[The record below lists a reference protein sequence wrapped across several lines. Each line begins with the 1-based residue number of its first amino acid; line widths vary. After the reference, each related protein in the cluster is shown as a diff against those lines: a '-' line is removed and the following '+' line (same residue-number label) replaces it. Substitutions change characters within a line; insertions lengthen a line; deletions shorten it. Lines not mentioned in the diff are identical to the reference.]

1 MNNKLNYM
9 NWRFVIIAAVILAC
23 LVTII
28 LKIFSIQFF
37 ESNFLQN
44 EGNKRYVKYKDVVPV
59 RGTIYDRNN
68 FPLAVSVINY
78 DLYAL
83 KGFTKYQLLNI
94 SEKIELDIDPKID
107 AFNKK
112 TLLKKNIPN
121 EMLVEI
127 RNSRFKNIEVE
138 VRHSRHYPLGDQIA
152 PLIGFY
158 GKDGAQ
164 EGLEKSYDT
173 VLSGKKGRQKFF
185 KNAKQ
190 EIISKP
196 IEVSRTIQGNDIYLT
211 IDSTLQFYAYK
222 FLAEA
227 IRSNNAK
234 SGTAIILNNLD
245 GEILAMASYPSYNPN
260 HPQRKIQ
267 KNRALV
273 DAYELGSVLKPIV
286 LSKALE
292 ENIVNIDQYID
303 IPKRL
308 NLNDKIIVDSKQYE
322 KLTPAE
328 IISYSSQIGASKI
341 ALELGYNDLKSNF
354 FEFGFTKPISINF
367 PSSAFGYM
375 SIKDKII
382 DKELAS
388 LGYGYGLTVSPFQL
402 ASAYSVFANNGIFKD
417 FKLLKDAE
425 VHSRRVISQSTAS
438 NILKALEMVT
448 IDGTGKAA
456 NVNGFSQGGKTG
468 TAHQIKAGS
477 GYAEDLYRASFVG
490 ITPLNKQSLTI
501 FVSIDDPG
509 LNSYTGGAVAAP
521 VFAKIAENTLNH
533 LGYFEDEWIW
543 RNIRYKNS
551 WKY

>member
-1 MNNKLNYM
+1 MNNKLNYI
-9 NWRFVIIAAVILAC
+9 NWRFILIAAVILAC
-23 LVTII
+23 SVTII
-28 LKIFSIQFF
+28 FKILSIQFF

-68 FPLAVSVINY
+68 FPLAVSIINY

-83 KGFTKYQLLNI
+83 KGFTKSQLLNI
-94 SEKIELDIDPKID
+94 SEKIELDIDPKIEV
-107 AFNKK
+107 FNKK
-112 TLLKKNIPN
+112 TLLKKNISN
-121 EMLVEI
+121 EMLLKI
-127 RNSRFKNIEVE
+127 RNSRFKNIEIE
-138 VRHSRHYPLGDQIA
+138 VRHSRYYPLGDQIA

-173 VLSGKKGRQKFF
+173 VLSGKKGRQKYF

-190 EIISKP
+190 EVISKP
-196 IEVSRTIQGNDIYLT
+196 IEVSRTIQGSDIYLT

-222 FLAEA
+222 FLVEA
-227 IRSNNAK
+227 IKSNNAK

-303 IPKRL
+303 IPRRL

-341 ALELGYNDLKSNF
+341 ALELGYKDLKSNF
-354 FEFGFTKPISINF
+354 YEFGFTKPISINF

-375 SIKDKII
+375 SIKDKIV

-388 LGYGYGLTVSPFQL
+388 LGYGYGLTISPFQL

-417 FKLLKDAE
+417 FKLLKDEE

-468 TAHQIKAGS
+468 TTHQIRVGS
-477 GYAEDLYRASFVG
+477 GYAEDSYRASFIG
-490 ITPLNKQSLTI
+490 ITPLSEQSLTI

-509 LNSYTGGAVAAP
+509 LNSYSGGSVAAP
-521 VFAKIAENTLNH
+521 VFAKIAENSLNH
-533 LGYFEDEWIW
+533 LGYFEDE
-543 RNIRYKNS
+543 
-551 WKY
+551 

>member
-1 MNNKLNYM
+1 MNNKLNYI
-9 NWRFVIIAAVILAC
+9 NWRFILIAAVILAC
-23 LVTII
+23 SVTII
-28 LKIFSIQFF
+28 FKILSIQFF

-68 FPLAVSVINY
+68 FPLAVSIINY

-83 KGFTKYQLLNI
+83 KGFTKSQLLNI
-94 SEKIELDIDPKID
+94 SEKIELDIDPKIE

-112 TLLKKNIPN
+112 TLLKKNISN
-121 EMLVEI
+121 EMLLKI
-127 RNSRFKNIEVE
+127 RNSKFKNIEIE

-173 VLSGKKGRQKFF
+173 VLSGKKGRQKYF

-196 IEVSRTIQGNDIYLT
+196 IEVSRTIQGSDIYLT

-222 FLAEA
+222 FLVEA
-227 IRSNNAK
+227 IKSNNAK

-303 IPKRL
+303 IPRRL

-322 KLTPAE
+322 KLTPVE

-341 ALELGYNDLKSNF
+341 ALELGYKDLKSNF
-354 FEFGFTKPISINF
+354 YEFGFTKPISINF

-375 SIKDKII
+375 SIKDKIV

-388 LGYGYGLTVSPFQL
+388 LGYGYGLTISPFQL

-468 TAHQIKAGS
+468 TAHQIRAGS

-490 ITPLNKQSLTI
+490 ITPLSKQSLTI

-521 VFAKIAENTLNH
+521 VFAKIAENSLNH
-533 LGYFEDEWIW
+533 LGYFEDE
-543 RNIRYKNS
+543 
-551 WKY
+551 

>member
-1 MNNKLNYM
+1 MNNKVNYI
-9 NWRFVIIAAVILAC
+9 NWRFAIIAAVILAC
-23 LVTII
+23 LLTII
-28 LKIFSIQFF
+28 FKIFSIQFF

-83 KGFTKYQLLNI
+83 KGFTKFQLLNI

-112 TLLKKNIPN
+112 TLLKKNISN
-121 EMLVEI
+121 EILLEI

-222 FLAEA
+222 FLVEA

-509 LNSYTGGAVAAP
+509 LNSYTGGVVAAP

-533 LGYFEDEWIW
+533 LGYFEDE
-543 RNIRYKNS
+543 
-551 WKY
+551 

>member
-1 MNNKLNYM
+1 MNNKLNYL
-9 NWRFVIIAAVILAC
+9 NWRFILIAVAIFVCLIAIIY
-23 LVTII
+23 
-28 LKIFSIQFF
+28 KIFSIQFF

-83 KGFTKYQLLNI
+83 KGFTKSELLNM
-94 SEKIELDIDPKID
+94 SEKVDLDIDPGIEV
-107 AFNKK
+107 FNKK
-112 TLLKKNIPN
+112 TLLKKNISN
-121 EMLVEI
+121 EALIEI

-164 EGLEKSYDT
+164 EGLEKSYDK
-173 VLSGKKGRQKFF
+173 VLSGKKGRQKYF

-196 IEVSRTIQGNDIYLT
+196 IEVSRTIQGSDIHLT

-222 FLAEA
+222 FLVEA
-227 IRSNNAK
+227 IKSNKAK
-234 SGTAIILNNLD
+234 SGTAIILNNID
-245 GEILAMASYPSYNPN
+245 GEILAMASFPSYNPN

-292 ENIVNIDQYID
+292 QKIVNIDEYID
-303 IPKRL
+303 IPRRL
-308 NLNDKIIVDSKQYE
+308 YLNDKIIVDSKQYE

-328 IISYSSQIGASKI
+328 IITYSSQIGASKI
-341 ALELGYNDLKSNF
+341 ALELGYDDLKSNYYD
-354 FEFGFTKPISINF
+354 FGFTKPISINF

-375 SIKDKII
+375 AIKDKIV

-388 LGYGYGLTVSPFQL
+388 LGYGYGLTISPFQI

-417 FKLLKDAE
+417 FKLLKNED
-425 VHSRRVISQSTAS
+425 VSSRRVISESTAS

-448 IDGTGKAA
+448 KDGTGKAA

-468 TAHQIKAGS
+468 TVHQIRSGS
-477 GYAEDLYRASFVG
+477 GYAEDMYRASFIG
-490 ITPLNKQSLTI
+490 ITPLNENSLTI
-501 FVSIDDPG
+501 FVSIDDPS
-509 LNSYTGGAVAAP
+509 LNSYSGGSVAAP
-521 VFAKIAENTLNH
+521 AFAKIAENSLNH

-551 WKY
+551 

>member
-1 MNNKLNYM
+1 MNNKINYI
-9 NWRFVIIAAVILAC
+9 NWRFLTIASVILAC
-23 LVTII
+23 LITII
-28 LKIFSIQFF
+28 FKIFSIQFF
-37 ESNFLQN
+37 ESNFLKN

-59 RGTIYDRNN
+59 RGSIYDRNN

-83 KGFTKYQLLNI
+83 KGFTKSQLLNI

-112 TLLKKNIPN
+112 TLLKKNISN
-121 EMLVEI
+121 EILLEI

-164 EGLEKSYDT
+164 EGLEKSYDK

-196 IEVSRTIQGNDIYLT
+196 IEVSKTIQGNDIYLT

-222 FLAEA
+222 FLVEA

-388 LGYGYGLTVSPFQL
+388 LGYGYGLTISPFQL

-425 VHSRRVISQSTAS
+425 VHSRRIISQSTAS

-468 TAHQIKAGS
+468 TAHQIRAGS

-490 ITPLNKQSLTI
+490 ITPLNKKSLTI

-533 LGYFEDEWIW
+533 LGYFEDE
-543 RNIRYKNS
+543 
-551 WKY
+551 

>member
-1 MNNKLNYM
+1 MNNKLNYI
-9 NWRFVIIAAVILAC
+9 NWRFILIAAVILAC
-23 LVTII
+23 SVTII
-28 LKIFSIQFF
+28 FKILSIQFF

-68 FPLAVSVINY
+68 FPLAVSIINY

-83 KGFTKYQLLNI
+83 KGFTKSQLLNI
-94 SEKIELDIDPKID
+94 SEKIELDIDPKIE

-112 TLLKKNIPN
+112 TLLKKNISN
-121 EMLVEI
+121 EMLLKI
-127 RNSRFKNIEVE
+127 RNSRFKNIEIE

-173 VLSGKKGRQKFF
+173 VLSGKKGRQKYF

-196 IEVSRTIQGNDIYLT
+196 IEVSRTIQGSDIYLT

-222 FLAEA
+222 FLVEA
-227 IRSNNAK
+227 IKSNNAK

-303 IPKRL
+303 IPRRL

-322 KLTPAE
+322 KLTPVE

-341 ALELGYNDLKSNF
+341 ALELGYKDLKSNF
-354 FEFGFTKPISINF
+354 YEFGFTKPISINF

-375 SIKDKII
+375 SIKDKIV

-388 LGYGYGLTVSPFQL
+388 LGYGYGLTISPFQL

-468 TAHQIKAGS
+468 TAHQIRAGS

-490 ITPLNKQSLTI
+490 ITPLSKQSLTI

-509 LNSYTGGAVAAP
+509 LNSYTGGSVAAP
-521 VFAKIAENTLNH
+521 VFAKIAENSLNH
-533 LGYFEDEWIW
+533 LGYFEDE
-543 RNIRYKNS
+543 
-551 WKY
+551 

>member
-1 MNNKLNYM
+1 MNNKLNYI
-9 NWRFVIIAAVILAC
+9 NWRFILIAAVILAC
-23 LVTII
+23 SVTII
-28 LKIFSIQFF
+28 FKILSIQFF

-68 FPLAVSVINY
+68 FPLAVSIINY

-83 KGFTKYQLLNI
+83 KGFTKSQLLNI
-94 SEKIELDIDPKID
+94 SEKIELDIDPKIE

-112 TLLKKNIPN
+112 TLLKKNISN
-121 EMLVEI
+121 EMLLKI
-127 RNSRFKNIEVE
+127 RNSRFKNIEIE

-173 VLSGKKGRQKFF
+173 VLSGKKGRQKYF

-196 IEVSRTIQGNDIYLT
+196 IEVSRTIQGSDIYLT

-222 FLAEA
+222 FLVEA
-227 IRSNNAK
+227 IKSNNAK

-292 ENIVNIDQYID
+292 ENIVYIDQYID
-303 IPKRL
+303 IPRRL

-322 KLTPAE
+322 KLTPVE

-341 ALELGYNDLKSNF
+341 ALELGYKDLKSNF
-354 FEFGFTKPISINF
+354 YEFGFTKPISINF

-375 SIKDKII
+375 SIKDKIV

-388 LGYGYGLTVSPFQL
+388 LGYGYGLTISPFQL

-468 TAHQIKAGS
+468 TAHQIRAGS

-490 ITPLNKQSLTI
+490 ITPLSKQSLTI

-509 LNSYTGGAVAAP
+509 LNSYTGGSVAAP
-521 VFAKIAENTLNH
+521 VFAKIAENSLNH
-533 LGYFEDEWIW
+533 LGYFEDE
-543 RNIRYKNS
+543 
-551 WKY
+551 

>member
-1 MNNKLNYM
+1 MNNKLNYI
-9 NWRFVIIAAVILAC
+9 NWRFILIAAVILAC
-23 LVTII
+23 SVTII
-28 LKIFSIQFF
+28 FKILSIQFF

-68 FPLAVSVINY
+68 FPLAVSIINY

-83 KGFTKYQLLNI
+83 KGFTKSQLLNI
-94 SEKIELDIDPKID
+94 SEKIELDIDPKIET
-107 AFNKK
+107 FNKK
-112 TLLKKNIPN
+112 TLLKKNISN
-121 EMLVEI
+121 EMLLKI
-127 RNSRFKNIEVE
+127 RNSRFKNIEIE

-173 VLSGKKGRQKFF
+173 VLSGKKGRQKYF

-196 IEVSRTIQGNDIYLT
+196 IEVSRTIQGSDIYLT

-222 FLAEA
+222 FLVEA
-227 IRSNNAK
+227 IKSNNAK

-303 IPKRL
+303 IPRRL

-322 KLTPAE
+322 KLTPVE

-341 ALELGYNDLKSNF
+341 ALELGYKDLKSNF
-354 FEFGFTKPISINF
+354 YEFGFTKPISINF

-375 SIKDKII
+375 SIKDKIV

-388 LGYGYGLTVSPFQL
+388 LGYGYGLTISPFQL

-425 VHSRRVISQSTAS
+425 VRSRRVISQSTAS

-468 TAHQIKAGS
+468 TAHQIRVGS

-490 ITPLNKQSLTI
+490 ITPLSKQSLTI

-509 LNSYTGGAVAAP
+509 LNSYTGGSVAAP
-521 VFAKIAENTLNH
+521 VFAKIAENSLNH
-533 LGYFEDEWIW
+533 LGYFEDE
-543 RNIRYKNS
+543 
-551 WKY
+551 